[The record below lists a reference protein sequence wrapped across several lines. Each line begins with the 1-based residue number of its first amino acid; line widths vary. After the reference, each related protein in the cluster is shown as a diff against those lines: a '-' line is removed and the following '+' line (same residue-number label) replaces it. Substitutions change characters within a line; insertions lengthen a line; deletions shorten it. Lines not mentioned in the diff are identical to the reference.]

1 MSPTYHSQYYLQLP
15 QIIRNT
21 CLPYTVLPRP
31 NVIDKWILSNQGDAW
46 TNNLLH
52 GYLFLSDTPN
62 DQVLCTLQL
71 SVTLVCFHFS
81 SNVRER
87 NVFIF

>member
-1 MSPTYHSQYYLQLP
+1 MNPRYLSQHYLQLP
-15 QIIRNT
+15 PIIGKT
-21 CLPYTVLPRP
+21 HLLYTVLPQP
-31 NVIDKWILSNQGDAW
+31 NVIDKWILNNQGDAW

-71 SVTLVCFHFS
+71 SVMLVRLHFS
-81 SNVRER
+81 SNVH
-87 NVFIF
+87 NCNIFIL